1 LVINAFAKA
10 LEVIP
15 KTLAENSGMDSTDV
29 LNRLRQ
35 MHAAAADDGQ
45 WYGVDVL
52 NQQTADMYL
61 AYVWEPE
68 LVRIN
73 VISAACEAAC
83 TILSVDQTIK
93 NPKSE

>member
-1 LVINAFAKA
+1 
-10 LEVIP
+10 
-15 KTLAENSGMDSTDV
+15 MDSTDV

-35 MHAAAADDGQ
+35 KHATGGDEGK

-52 NQQTADMYL
+52 GGGVEDLYEKF
-61 AYVWEPE
+61 VWEPE

-83 TILSVDQTIK
+83 TILSVD
-93 NPKSE
+93 

>member
-1 LVINAFAKA
+1 
-10 LEVIP
+10 
-15 KTLAENSGMDSTDV
+15 MDSTDV

-35 MHAAAADDGQ
+35 KHATGGEEGK

-52 NQQTADMYL
+52 NSDVDDMYEK
-61 AYVWEPE
+61 YVWEPE